1 MITIAK
7 LSYFC
12 VDELCGGV
20 LSDCGRMKGGTVF
33 QCRKCDAMFWADAV
47 VPFDRDLK
55 ASVAAASEQAA
66 VTGDTDEKQS
76 ESSAA

>member
-7 LSYFC
+7 LSHFC

-33 QCRKCDAMFWADAV
+33 QCRKCQSMFWADAV

-55 ASVAAASEQAA
+55 ASVAAASEHAA
-66 VTGDTDEKQS
+66 AIGEPDIERS